1 MPGQRAPNGSTAS
14 YHYDGLTSSVIA
26 SGEGDDSR
34 RMPSW
39 QKQDQLGRTT
49 LLRSYLPGGDEWT
62 IESEISLTYDTADRL
77 TQVYRRDGGEGRW
90 QRTSSIGYD
99 FLGRKTSMSDADPGN
114 WSYAYNT
121 LGQLTRQTD
130 ARAKTSCLYY
140 DSLGRMRDRVQRTDE
155 NGAATVADAD
165 LDSSY
170 VYDAQGRVQRV
181 SNDQRQ
187 PQLHLRQLQP
197 PQWRDGDD

>member
-62 IESEISLTYDTADRL
+62 IESEISLAYDTADRL

-99 FLGRKTSMSDADPGN
+99 FLGRKTSMSDADLGN
-114 WSYAYNT
+114 WSYAYNA

-130 ARAKTSCLYY
+130 ARDRTS
-140 DSLGRMRDRVQRTDE
+140 
-155 NGAATVADAD
+155 
-165 LDSSY
+165 
-170 VYDAQGRVQRV
+170 
-181 SNDQRQ
+181 
-187 PQLHLRQLQP
+187 
-197 PQWRDGDD
+197 